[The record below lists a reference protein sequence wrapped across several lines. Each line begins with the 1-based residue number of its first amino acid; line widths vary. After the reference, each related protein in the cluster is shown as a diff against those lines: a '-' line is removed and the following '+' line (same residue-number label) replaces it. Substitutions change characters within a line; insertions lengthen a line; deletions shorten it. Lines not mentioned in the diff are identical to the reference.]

1 MRFYSKIIFVLFVF
15 LIKATFAHAE
25 LIGNFILSPENP
37 GPYEQVT
44 VTLNSYDFDVNSA
57 DITWKI
63 DNKIASAGPG
73 IKQIKLTTNAV
84 GTFNAVSVTAKLA
97 DGQIFQA
104 NMNVS
109 PSSVSLLWESPE
121 GFTPPFY
128 EGRTLPAEGAL
139 VRVTAIPQMTS
150 YGKIVGPADISYS
163 WYKNDEYIE
172 SASGR
177 GKQAADINLEYL
189 SDSTIVK
196 VLARAPD
203 GTSATKNITIYPHA
217 ITPIFYLYDPILGT
231 DLTRAITQRFET
243 TKDFT
248 LSFVPYFFSL
258 NNGAGDGATFA
269 WSLDGLPID
278 TQDNM
283 TINLRPKE
291 NTFGSKML
299 SVSLENTKRILQN
312 AKADL
317 NIVFDTRQ

>member
-1 MRFYSKIIFVLFVF
+1 MKFYSKIIFVFFVF
-15 LIKATFAHAE
+15 LIKVNFAHAE
-25 LIGNFILSPENP
+25 LIGNFILDPENP
-37 GPYEQVT
+37 GPYEQVS
-44 VTLNSYDFDVNSA
+44 VTLSSYDFDVNSA
-57 DITWKI
+57 DIAWKI
-63 DNKIASAGPG
+63 DNKIASR
-73 IKQIKLTTNAV
+73 
-84 GTFNAVSVTAKLA
+84 
-97 DGQIFQA
+97 GQA
-104 NMNVS
+104 SMNVS
-109 PSSVSLLWESPE
+109 PSSVALLWESPE

-196 VLARAPD
+196 VLAVAPD
-203 GTSATKNITIYPHA
+203 RTSATKSITIYPH
-217 ITPIFYLYDPILGT
+217 IISPLFYLNDPILGT

-248 LSFVPYFFSL
+248 LRFIPYFFSL

-291 NTFGSKML
+291 NTFGSRTL
-299 SVSLENTKRILQN
+299 GVSIENTKRILQN

>member
-1 MRFYSKIIFVLFVF
+1 MKFYSKIIFVFFVF
-15 LIKATFAHAE
+15 LIKVNFAHAE
-25 LIGNFILSPENP
+25 LIGNFILDPENP

-44 VTLNSYDFDVNSA
+44 VTLSSYDFDVNSA

-73 IKQIKLTTNAV
+73 VKQIKLTTTAV
-84 GTFNAVSVTAKLA
+84 GTFNNVSVVAKLA

-104 NMNVS
+104 SMNVS
-109 PSSVSLLWESPE
+109 PSSVALLWESPE

-150 YGKIVGPADISYS
+150 YGKIVTPADISYS

-177 GKQAADINLEYL
+177 GKQATDINLEYL

-196 VLARAPD
+196 VLAVAPD
-203 GTSATKNITIYPHA
+203 RTSATKSITIYPH
-217 ITPIFYLYDPILGT
+217 IISPLFYLNDPILGT

-248 LSFVPYFFSL
+248 LRFIPYFFSL

-291 NTFGSKML
+291 NTFGSRTL
-299 SVSLENTKRILQN
+299 GVSIENTKRILQN